1 MAANIDYYFTCASP
15 FCYLGH
21 RLFCD
26 IAEKHKATVN
36 FKAVN
41 LKDVWAVSGAVPPG
55 ERPPVRQRMRLVE
68 LQRQAHYRKLPIKI
82 EPKFWP
88 TDPGFADRIAVGLV
102 ESGIDPRYFINKV
115 LGGLWAY
122 DDDIRDEHVLASYLS
137 QCGLDPLP
145 ALTDAKTDWAEEIRR
160 NNARAAIGADV
171 VGVPTYVYNGEAFFG
186 QDRLEHLDQAL
197 SEGRAPFVAPR

>member
-1 MAANIDYYFTCASP
+1 MQDWLLSCRSP
-15 FCYLGH
+15 
-21 RLFCD
+21 
-26 IAEKHKATVN
+26 
-36 FKAVN
+36 
-41 LKDVWAVSGAVPPG
+41 
-55 ERPPVRQRMRLVE
+55 
-68 LQRQAHYRKLPIKI
+68 
-82 EPKFWP
+82 
-88 TDPGFADRIAVGLV
+88 LV

-160 NNARAAIGADV
+160 NNSRAAIGADV

-197 SEGRAPFVAPR
+197 SEGRSPFVAPR